1 MGPPARGQEPA
12 PDLCLR
18 RGGVVAAL
26 AFMRVVP
33 PLLLVASTLALVAC
47 SKNIGDINLRP
58 DRYYQQTVRFMGQ
71 VSRMEKLTSE
81 TLIEVVGQRGS
92 RILVKSEKPVDVETG
107 DWVSVKGLLVP
118 EARVGDAVLY
128 DVVLADEVSRRGPPR
143 IPDFM

>member
-1 MGPPARGQEPA
+1 
-12 PDLCLR
+12 
-18 RGGVVAAL
+18 
-26 AFMRVVP
+26 MRVVP
-33 PLLLVASTLALVAC
+33 PLLLLACALALAAC

-71 VSRMEKLTSE
+71 VSRLEKLSSV
-81 TLIEVVGQRGS
+81 TLLEVVSQRGS
-92 RILVKSEKPVDVETG
+92 RILVKSEKPVDAESG

-128 DVVLADEVSRRGPPR
+128 DVVVAEDVSRRGPPR